1 MRYLLSAAIVVAGL
15 AISPMTG
22 ALAHEGHSHNLPVVG
37 GKVTKVDESAGK
49 ITIDHAAIP
58 NLQME
63 AMTMV
68 FKAADPAMLKELK
81 PGDAIKF
88 TADKVNGQLTVTEIE
103 KAK

>member
-1 MRYLLSAAIVVAGL
+1 MRKFLSAAVVIATIAG
-15 AISPMTG
+15 SPLPA
-22 ALAHEGHSHNLPVVG
+22 ALAHEGHDHPVVN

-49 ITIDHAAIP
+49 ITIAHDVIP

-68 FKAADPAMLKELK
+68 FKAGDPAMLKEVK
-81 PGDAIKF
+81 AGDAIKF
-88 TADKVNGQLTVTEIE
+88 MADKVNGELTVIEID